1 MNMWGRDEFR
11 EGHLF
16 IILLLKQPSL
26 RGTSASAT
34 RPALRSS
41 PGVGQSTSGRE
52 ISPHLRPGA
61 WGQRWPRF
69 RRSGSSMLKRNR
81 GTLFFTRT
89 GAQTCAVLLIQK
101 RSEVFTNVN
110 FYLKWSLRT
119 DT

>member
-1 MNMWGRDEFR
+1 M
-11 EGHLF
+11 
-16 IILLLKQPSL
+16 
-26 RGTSASAT
+26 

-61 WGQRWPRF
+61 WGWGQRWPRF
-69 RRSGSSMLKRNR
+69 WVQCSILKQSR
-81 GTLFFTRT
+81 GGDTLFFTRT
-89 GAQTCAVLLIQK
+89 GAQACAVLLTKK
-101 RSEVFTNVN
+101 RSEVFTNVY